1 MRKLIA
7 WPAVAALYLGLYG
20 AAAVAAD
27 GPAVDLTVK
36 AGRLGVKA
44 HAAVGNPTKIVLQS
58 TSPVADIR
66 VSQQLQSTDC
76 LLVISQ
82 WTGVCVPP
90 GPGVP
95 VSPD

>member
-7 WPAVAALYLGLYG
+7 WPAVAAFCLGLYG
-20 AAAVAAD
+20 AAAVAAN

-36 AGRLGVKA
+36 AGTIGVKT
-44 HAAVGNPTKIVLQS
+44 HAAVGNPTKIALQA
-58 TSPVADIR
+58 TSPLAGIKI
-66 VSQQLQSTDC
+66 SQQLQSTDC
-76 LLVISQ
+76 LLLISQ
-82 WTGVCVPP
+82 WIGVCVPP